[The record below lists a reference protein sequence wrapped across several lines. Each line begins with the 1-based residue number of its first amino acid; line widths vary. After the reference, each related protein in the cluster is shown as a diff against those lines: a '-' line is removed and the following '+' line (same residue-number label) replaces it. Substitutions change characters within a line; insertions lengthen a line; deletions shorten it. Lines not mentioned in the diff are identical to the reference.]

1 MYFSTLLCAVYESC
15 VVCCLKYTLT
25 KLCCSGMNESGEVAN
40 EVETEQ
46 IVHDASYTNHRYV
59 GKT

>member
-1 MYFSTLLCAVYESC
+1 
-15 VVCCLKYTLT
+15 
-25 KLCCSGMNESGEVAN
+25 MNESGEVAN

-59 GKT
+59 GDDIKECFFLCFIKSYPTNIGWIVNILTECF